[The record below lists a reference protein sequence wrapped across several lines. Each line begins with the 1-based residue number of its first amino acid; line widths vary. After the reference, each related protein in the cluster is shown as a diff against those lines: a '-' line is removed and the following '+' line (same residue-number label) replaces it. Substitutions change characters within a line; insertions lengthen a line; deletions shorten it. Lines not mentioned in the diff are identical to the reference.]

1 MTPVFWTGG
10 GTRHRPQQAG
20 VVLGNRHSTLLDN
33 QDMVPVAVSSTEDLL
48 KSLMRLCQL
57 DLPVPDHTHLSRR
70 AAAISVT
77 IPRRPRQGAVHVVVD
92 STGLKIFGEG
102 EWAKAGFRE
111 APLPAAAAGRL
122 CKADRGTVRR
132 HGVGTRRTWPKVH
145 RAVDETSKDIIGI
158 EVTTATWGD
167 SEILPVL
174 LDQVEDRDPAFL
186 LGIGVAPQDRRFVE
200 LDVHDPGAGHGVLSQ
215 MQNPAARGG
224 EYRPR
229 YPQGAAGVW
238 RLRGAALGRNEARLW
253 PSSI

>member
-174 LDQVEDRDPAFL
+174 LDQVEGEVPKSRLMAPTTATVAMRPSPGETRGRPSPRETARSCGETTTRDHPRDAILREIEATPAFCKL
-186 LGIGVAPQDRRFVE
+186 ILT
-200 LDVHDPGAGHGVLSQ
+200 HLSAIKLHQ
-215 MQNPAARGG
+215 FF
-224 EYRPR
+224 
-229 YPQGAAGVW
+229 
-238 RLRGAALGRNEARLW
+238 
-253 PSSI
+253 